1 MDNDTPSAH
10 PLNHLIAADSEA
22 DQAVISQAW
31 QLAEESGALE
41 PAFAAECCE
50 TLAQLEADAATRAAA
65 LLLPAVESGLLDL
78 PTLRERVDKEV
89 ARLAEGA
96 ARMQLIE
103 ALHEKEGSRLG
114 SGSEGLRKMLLAMVE
129 DVRVVFVKLAQRLS
143 LTRQVKHGDAEER
156 ARIARE
162 NLDIFAPLANR
173 LGIWQLK
180 WELEDLSLHA
190 LEPEEYLEIARLLE
204 EKRGEREGFI
214 EQVIGELR
222 GALAGVGIEGDIAG
236 RPKHI
241 YSIWKKMKRKRVDF
255 HQLFDVRAVR
265 VLVDDIAQCYT
276 VLGLVHGRWSP
287 VAGEFDDYVANPK
300 ENGYRSLHTAVYGP
314 EGKAFEVQI
323 RTVEMHRESEL
334 GVAAHW
340 RYKEG
345 GGGRDQAL
353 EQKLLWLRQLMSW
366 KSDQPE
372 GEEHDEAE
380 ASAEGFVEHFK
391 SEVFDERVYVFSPRG
406 QVVDLAAGATPLDF
420 AYQIHTE
427 VGHRCRGAK
436 VNGRITPLNTALE
449 TGDRVEILTAKE
461 GEPSRDWLNPHLHY
475 LATSRA
481 REKVRTFFRAL
492 DFDKNVAAGRGVLER
507 ELHRQGLHIDQE
519 RIAKRSRFPKLDD
532 FLAALGRGDI
542 NTAQLGG
549 LLQEF
554 APKPEPT
561 PPSPPKHQ
569 ARKFKSKPG
578 AVEIEGVGNLLTQL
592 AQCCRPAPGDAIV
605 GYITQG
611 AGVAIHR
618 ADCTNALHLASQ
630 QPERM
635 LEVSWSGGG
644 GETYPVE
651 IQVTAY
657 DRHGLLRD
665 VTGVFSD
672 LKLNVLAVN
681 TRTDDKDFT
690 AHMTFTVAVN
700 DIAELGRVL
709 DRVTALPNVREAR
722 RKI

>member
-1 MDNDTPSAH
+1 MENSTDPHHERLLAGRADDERR
-10 PLNHLIAADSEA
+10 LID
-22 DQAVISQAW
+22 QAW
-31 QLAEESGALE
+31 QLAEAHGALE
-41 PAFAAECCE
+41 PELAVECCE
-50 TLAQLEADAATRAAA
+50 ILVRLEADAATGAAA

-78 PTLRERVDKEV
+78 PTLRAEADPEV
-89 ARLAEGA
+89 AALAEGA

-114 SGSEGLRKMLLAMVE
+114 SGTEGLRKMLLAMVE

-143 LTRQVKHGDAEER
+143 LTRRAKHGDPTER
-156 ARIARE
+156 ERIARE

-190 LEPEEYLEIARLLE
+190 LEPDQYLEIARQLE
-204 EKRGEREGFI
+204 EKRGEREQFI
-214 EQVIGELR
+214 EQVIQELR
-222 GALAGVGIEGDIAG
+222 EALAGVGIEGDIAG

-287 VAGEFDDYVANPK
+287 VSGEFDDYVANPK

-323 RTVEMHRESEL
+323 RTHDMHRESEL

-345 GGGRDQAL
+345 GGGRDQGL

-366 KSDQPE
+366 KSDQP
-372 GEEHDEAE
+372 GEEESDT
-380 ASAEGFVEHFK
+380 EGFVEHFK
-391 SEVFDERVYVFSPRG
+391 SEVFDERVYVFSPKG

-420 AYQIHTE
+420 AYHIHTE

-436 VNGRITPLNTALE
+436 VNGRITPLNTPLE

-481 REKVRTFFRAL
+481 REKVRSWFRAQ
-492 DFDKNVAAGRGVLER
+492 DFDKNAAAGRAVLER
-507 ELHRQGLHIDQE
+507 ELHRLGLHIELE
-519 RIAKRSRFPKLDD
+519 RIARRSRFPKLDD
-532 FLAALGRGDI
+532 FLAALGRGDV
-542 NTAQLGG
+542 NSTQLSG
-549 LLQEF
+549 LLREF
-554 APKPEPT
+554 APEPEPA
-561 PPSPPKHQ
+561 PPQPEHH
-569 ARKFKSKPG
+569 ARKFKRRPG

-618 ADCTNALHLASQ
+618 ADCSNALHLAGEH
-630 QPERM
+630 PERM
-635 LEVSWSGGG
+635 IEVNWSEGGG
-644 GETYPVE
+644 DTYPVE
-651 IQVTAY
+651 IQVIAF
-657 DRHGLLRD
+657 DRQGLLRD
-665 VTGVFSD
+665 VTNVFSD

-681 TRTDDKDFT
+681 TRTDENDYT
-690 AHMTFTVAVN
+690 AHMTFTVAVE
-700 DIAELGRVL
+700 DIGELGRVL
-709 DRVTALPNVREAR
+709 DRITALPNVREAR

>member
-1 MDNDTPSAH
+1 MSNDTPLARLLEGRNDQERERISA
-10 PLNHLIAADSEA
+10 
-22 DQAVISQAW
+22 AW
-31 QLAEESGALE
+31 TLAEQCGALE
-41 PAFAAECCE
+41 PEAAADSCT
-50 TLAQLEADAATRAAA
+50 TLTTLEADAATHAAA

-78 PTLRERVDKEV
+78 PTLHEKCDGEV
-89 ARLAEGA
+89 AALAEGA

-114 SGSEGLRKMLLAMVE
+114 SGTEGLRKMLLAMIE
-129 DVRVVFVKLAQRLS
+129 DVRVVFVKLAQRLT
-143 LTRQVKHGDAEER
+143 LTRRAKHGDPAERE
-156 ARIARE
+156 RIARE

-190 LEPEEYLEIARLLE
+190 LEPDEYQRIARLLE
-204 EKRGEREGFI
+204 EKRGERETFI
-214 EQVIGELR
+214 HQVIEELR
-222 GALAGVGIEGDIAG
+222 AALAAVGVHGDIAG

-255 HQLFDVRAVR
+255 HQVFDVRAVR

-276 VLGLVHGRWSP
+276 VLGIVHGRWSP

-314 EGKAFEVQI
+314 EGKPFEVQI
-323 RTVEMHRESEL
+323 RTCEMHRESEL
-334 GVAAHW
+334 GIAAHW

-345 GGGRDQAL
+345 GGGRDQGL
-353 EQKLLWLRQLMSW
+353 ENKLLWLRQLMSW
-366 KSDQPE
+366 KGE
-372 GEEHDEAE
+372 GEE
-380 ASAEGFVEHFK
+380 AEGFVEHFK

-420 AYQIHTE
+420 AYHIHTE

-436 VNGRITPLNTALE
+436 VNGRITPLNTPLE

-481 REKVRTFFRAL
+481 REKVRSWFRAL
-492 DFDKNVAAGRGVLER
+492 DYDKNVAAGRTVLER
-507 ELHRQGLHIDQE
+507 ELHRQGLKVEQE
-519 RIAKRSRFPKLDD
+519 RIARRSRFPKLDD

-542 NTAQLGG
+542 NSTQLSA

-554 APKPEPT
+554 APRPEPALPT
-561 PPSPPKHQ
+561 VDEHK
-569 ARKFKSKPG
+569 ARKFQRRPG
-578 AVEIEGVGNLLTQL
+578 AVEIQGVGNLLTQI
-592 AQCCRPAPGDAIV
+592 AQCCRPAPGDPIV
-605 GYITQG
+605 GYITHG
-611 AGVAIHR
+611 AGVTIHR
-618 ADCTNALHLASQ
+618 ADCNNALHLASE

-635 LEVSWSGGG
+635 IEVSWSDGGG
-644 GETYPVE
+644 DTYPVE
-651 IQVTAY
+651 IQVTAF
-657 DRHGLLRD
+657 DRQGLLRD

-681 TRTDDKDFT
+681 TRTDESDYT

-709 DRVTALPNVREAR
+709 DRIGALPNVREAR
-722 RKI
+722 RKV